1 MKSGWQV
8 KELGAVCDF
17 QRGLTYAK
25 GDEAESSEN
34 VVLRATNINLETNQL
49 DLSELKYINDGIVV
63 PTNKKVRKGSLLICT
78 ASGSKSH
85 LGKVA
90 YIDNEYDYAF
100 GGFMGMITVKN
111 GLCPRYLFHLMTS
124 PLYKD
129 FIEGLSDGVNINN
142 LKFDDLRNFQVPYP
156 PPEEQQRIIRI
167 LDEAFEAI
175 ATAKANAEKNLQN
188 ARALFESHLNSVF
201 SHLASTNESRQL
213 GDISDLL
220 GGFAFRS
227 GDSVQQSSTQLV
239 RIGNL
244 YRNALD
250 LGRSPVFYPD
260 SFAFDFERYLLREGD
275 LIMSLTGTTGKKDY
289 GFTVKI
295 PECSNK
301 LLLNQRIVKF
311 ELPSKGPVNKDYL
324 FYYLRSKVF
333 LDMLYAT
340 ANGTRQAN
348 LSTVQMK
355 TLRVPLCRLT
365 EQQEIVKTLDALNEE
380 AQTLESVY
388 RLKLATLEEFKKT
401 FLHQAFT
408 GQL

>member
-49 DLSELKYINDGIVV
+49 DFSELKYINDGIVV

-90 YIDNEYDYAF
+90 YIDDEYGYAF

-188 ARALFESHLNSVF
+188 ARALFESYLDSIF
-201 SHLASTNESRQL
+201 TQ
-213 GDISDLL
+213 SDPK
-220 GGFAFRS
+220 R
-227 GDSVQQSSTQLV
+227 T
-239 RIGNL
+239 
-244 YRNALD
+244 
-250 LGRSPVFYPD
+250 P
-260 SFAFDFERYLLREGD
+260 
-275 LIMSLTGTTGKKDY
+275 K
-289 GFTVKI
+289 
-295 PECSNK
+295 
-301 LLLNQRIVKF
+301 
-311 ELPSKGPVNKDYL
+311 
-324 FYYLRSKVF
+324 
-333 LDMLYAT
+333 
-340 ANGTRQAN
+340 
-348 LSTVQMK
+348 
-355 TLRVPLCRLT
+355 
-365 EQQEIVKTLDALNEE
+365 
-380 AQTLESVY
+380 
-388 RLKLATLEEFKKT
+388 TLEEVAINFGRGRSKHRPRNAPHLYGGKYPFVQTGDIRKADHVITEYSQTYSDAGLAQSKLWPKGTICITIAANIAETAILGFEACFPDSVIGVVANPREADSGFIEYLLQAYKVRLQEMGKGSAQDNINMGT
-401 FLHQAFT
+401 FERQKFPFPPVSEQKRIVEELDGLHQEAKSLGSTYQAKLIALEELRTSLLHQAFA
-408 GQL
+408 GAL